1 MKLNVKALGLAFGLT
16 WGGTV
21 LVLGIAN
28 VIWPLYGSAVLEL
41 AASIYPGYDAT
52 ASFMQVVIGT
62 LYGLVDGFIGGVI
75 VGWLYNFFV
84 PTYAD

>member
-1 MKLNVKALGLAFGLT
+1 MVLTDIDLIPEEIVKLNVKALGLAFGLT

-28 VIWPLYGSAVLEL
+28 VIWPFYGSAVLEL

-52 ASFMQVVIGT
+52 AP
-62 LYGLVDGFIGGVI
+62 LCR
-75 VGWLYNFFV
+75 
-84 PTYAD
+84 